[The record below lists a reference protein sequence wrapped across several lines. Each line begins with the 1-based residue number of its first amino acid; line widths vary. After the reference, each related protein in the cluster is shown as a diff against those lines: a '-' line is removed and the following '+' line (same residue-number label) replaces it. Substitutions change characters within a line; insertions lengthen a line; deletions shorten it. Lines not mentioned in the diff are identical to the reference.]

1 MIKVIALSPRKY
13 LLFFVTGPRDSMI
26 ELARRL
32 IEKRLAACINIIEGV
47 KSIYWWEGKVIEDS
61 ETLLV
66 IKTESSRTRELID
79 FVKGNHPYKIPEVI
93 GLEIS
98 AGNPEYLDWILE
110 SLVGRNT

>member
-13 LLFFVTGPRDSMI
+13 LVFFVTGPKDSMM

-32 IEKRLAACINIIEGV
+32 VEERLAACVNVIDGV

-61 ETLLV
+61 ESLLV
-66 IKTESSRTRELID
+66 IKTESSRARELID
-79 FVKGNHPYKIPEVI
+79 FVRGSHPYKIPEVI

-98 AGNPEYLDWILE
+98 VGNSEYLDWILE
-110 SLVGRNT
+110 SLAGRNK